1 MIVGGGVV
9 AEAYAPHTEV
19 PENASCDANVSTSES
34 EEAAAAR
41 ARAVVA
47 DIECRFLDMSS

>member
-1 MIVGGGVV
+1 MNVYDRGRRRMRHIQKSQQD
-9 AEAYAPHTEV
+9 
-19 PENASCDANVSTSES
+19 ASCDANVSTSES